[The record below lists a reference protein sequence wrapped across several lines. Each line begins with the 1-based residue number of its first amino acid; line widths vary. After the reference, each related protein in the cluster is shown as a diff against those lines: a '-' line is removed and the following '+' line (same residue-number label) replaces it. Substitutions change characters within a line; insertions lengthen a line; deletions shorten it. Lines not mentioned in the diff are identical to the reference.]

1 MSTSHKKPAVAL
13 VPVTATNFR
22 PLIALELEPDQR
34 SFVATNVYSIAQ
46 SKVEPW
52 WETFAIEAG
61 GELVGFVMFGLDP
74 DDGIHWICRLMIDR
88 NFQRRGFGR
97 AAMQTVLADLDSRN
111 GCDEIR
117 ISFAPENHNARTLYE
132 SLGFEDPDLIIDGE
146 VVLVRQNPSLD
157 R

>member
-1 MSTSHKKPAVAL
+1 MQDPSSPVKL
-13 VPVTATNFR
+13 VPVTAANFR
-22 PLIALELEPDQR
+22 AVIKLELEPDQR

-52 WETFAIEAG
+52 WETFAVEAG

-74 DDGIHWICRLMIDR
+74 EDSVHWICRLMIDQH
-88 NFQRRGFGR
+88 FQRRGFGR
-97 AAMQTVLADLDSRN
+97 AVMQQVLADLDSRN

-117 ISFAPENHNARTLYE
+117 ISFAPENHNARALYE
-132 SLGFEDPDLIIDGE
+132 SLGFEDPNLMVDGE
-146 VVLVRQNPSLD
+146 VVLVRPSPSRD

>member
-1 MSTSHKKPAVAL
+1 MQEPSSPVKL
-13 VPVTATNFR
+13 VPVTAANFR
-22 PLIALELEPDQR
+22 AVIKLELEPDQR

-52 WETFAIEAG
+52 WETFAVEAG

-74 DDGIHWICRLMIDR
+74 ADSVHWICRLMIDQHY
-88 NFQRRGFGR
+88 QRRGFGR
-97 AAMQTVLADLDSRN
+97 AVMKQVLADLDSRN

-117 ISFAPENHNARTLYE
+117 ISFAPENHNARALYE
-132 SLGFEDPDLIIDGE
+132 SLGFEDPNLMVDGE
-146 VVLVRQNPSLD
+146 VVLVRPSLSRD